1 MKIYEAMAAK
11 IPVVSTSVGAEGLTV
26 QPPENIRIADTPEG
40 FAQSCIEL
48 LEDDA
53 ERARLAG
60 CAWEMV
66 SACFSW
72 EKVARRFERILEAAP
87 SLN

>member
-1 MKIYEAMAAK
+1 LKIYEAMAAK
-11 IPVVSTSVGAEGLTV
+11 IPVVSTSVGAEGLEV
-26 QPPENIRIADTPEG
+26 QPPENIRIGDTPES

-53 ERARLAG
+53 ERERLAG
-60 CAWEMV
+60 NAWEMV
-66 SACFSW
+66 SLRFSW
-72 EKVARRFERILEAAP
+72 EKVARQFERILEAAP